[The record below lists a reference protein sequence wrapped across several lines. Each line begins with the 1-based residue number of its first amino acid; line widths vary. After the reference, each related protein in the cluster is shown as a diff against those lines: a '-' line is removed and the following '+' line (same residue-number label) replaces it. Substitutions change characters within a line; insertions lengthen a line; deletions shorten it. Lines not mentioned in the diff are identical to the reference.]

1 MNPDNESPEDAL
13 QALREALRV
22 SPNNTALR
30 QHLAEMLLSHGHAE
44 EAAKEFREALGIAP
58 NSIPL
63 KLGLARA
70 FYQEGKQSHALV
82 IIEDLVK
89 NPNAP
94 ARAFLLHARLL
105 AGVGEIEKAVSEY
118 RRAIE
123 LDKSVADLEFASR
136 LGINAKESESEV
148 VEGKVRAS
156 WQDEP
161 APAEREIE
169 RPKITFK
176 DVGGMEKVK

>member
-1 MNPDNESPEDAL
+1 MSTNPEPDPSNDAL
-13 QALREALRV
+13 QALREALRL

-30 QHLAEMLLSHGHAE
+30 QHLAEMLLGQGKPDEAE
-44 EAAKEFREALGIAP
+44 KEFREALALAP
-58 NSIPL
+58 NSL
-63 KLGLARA
+63 TSKLGLARA
-70 FYQEGKQSHALV
+70 FYQQGKQSHALV

-105 AGVGEIEKAVSEY
+105 AGIGEIEKAVSEY

-123 LDKSVADLEFASR
+123 LDKSVADLELASR
-136 LGINAKESESEV
+136 LGINARESESEV
-148 VEGKVRAS
+148 VEGKVRAA
-156 WQDEP
+156 WGEDES

-169 RPKITFK
+169 RPKITF
-176 DVGGMEKVK
+176 